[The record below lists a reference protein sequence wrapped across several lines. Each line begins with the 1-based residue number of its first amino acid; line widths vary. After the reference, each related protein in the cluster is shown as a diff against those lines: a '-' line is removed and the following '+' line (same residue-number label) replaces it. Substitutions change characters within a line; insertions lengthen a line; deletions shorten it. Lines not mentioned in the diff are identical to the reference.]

1 MAGQIFPL
9 ESMAAA
15 GGLGLLFGEREA
27 NDIIRK
33 RHINGKIL
41 KPKTVKNSFVNKQK
55 EMQP

>member
-1 MAGQIFPL
+1 MA
-9 ESMAAA
+9 AAA

-27 NDIIRK
+27 KDIIRK